1 MATQKISVTL
11 ESEAIER
18 ARALVGPRKLSAY
31 IDEALH
37 EKLAADERQR
47 GLLQLFDELDAEDPP
62 TELERA
68 RGERWAEEFDR
79 KYRRR

>member
-11 ESEAIER
+11 EAEAIER

-31 IDEALH
+31 LDEALR
-37 EKLAADERQR
+37 EKLAADERRQR
-47 GLLQLFDELDAEDPP
+47 ILELFDELDAEDPP

-68 RGERWAEEFDR
+68 RGERRADELIAR
-79 KYRRR
+79 YGR